1 MVRSSAAALGLAGA
15 LAAGVLPGCAMVVTK
30 PADLAREP
38 DGVRVYPPKVC
49 LLVDA
54 GANNTVIAYF
64 PDPAR
69 AYDVKPVTVLARHEF
84 KIEVEEGRLTSL
96 TSNQDTTFFLSLLR
110 EARLAAKAAGL
121 GVSASA
127 PLKGTFGFPDGVH
140 CMRDDG
146 TFASAN
152 GP

>member
-1 MVRSSAAALGLAGA
+1 MVRCPEALRIAGA
-15 LAAGVLPGCAMVVTK
+15 LVAGLLSGCAMVVTK

-38 DGVRVYPPKVC
+38 DGIRVYPPKVC
-49 LLVDA
+49 LLVDVA
-54 GANNTVIAYF
+54 ANSTVIAYF

-84 KIEVEEGRLTSL
+84 KIEVEEGQLKAL

-110 EARLAAKAAGL
+110 EARLAAKAAGV

-127 PLKGTFGFPDGVH
+127 PLKGSFGFPDGVH

-146 TFASAN
+146 TFARAS

>member
-1 MVRSSAAALGLAGA
+1 MVRSSCAALGLAGA
-15 LAAGVLPGCAMVVTK
+15 LVAGVLSGCAMVVTK

-69 AYDVKPVTVLARHEF
+69 AYDVKPLLARHEF
-84 KIEVEEGRLTSL
+84 KIEVEEGQLKSL
-96 TSNQDTTFFLSLLR
+96 TSNQDTTFFLSLLCGNHMPR
-110 EARLAAKAAGL
+110 
-121 GVSASA
+121 
-127 PLKGTFGFPDGVH
+127 
-140 CMRDDG
+140 
-146 TFASAN
+146 
-152 GP
+152 